1 MRMNAE
7 LRFIV
12 DCCRCNFRGPETA
25 QLDLI
30 PDGLDWSA
38 LDRLAQFHRVSG
50 LVWNALEPLA
60 SDVPEALAE
69 RLAAEA
75 RTLLA
80 TNLQTALECL
90 RLLRAFRA
98 GAIPLLFIKG
108 LTVAALAYRAP
119 LMKAAWDVDI
129 LVPPHQLTEAAALL
143 KTLGYRIVT
152 PVNEAK
158 LAHWHSA
165 HKDSLWRRNDP
176 DIHVELHPRLVD
188 NSDILSSVGIASPV
202 QEVQV
207 APGVVLPTLAP
218 DELFAYLCVHGA
230 SSAWFRLKWIADLA
244 GLLHGVGTSRIEALY
259 ARSQELG
266 AARAA
271 GQALILAD
279 NLFGTLDGCALRER
293 LGQDRGVARLASAAL
308 KQLTSGTEPTAGR
321 FGTWRIHWTQLLL
334 KPGFRFK
341 AGELARQVREG
352 LG

>member
-1 MRMNAE
+1 MNAE

-12 DCCRCNFRGPETA
+12 DCCRCNFRGPEPA

-38 LDRLAQFHRVSG
+38 LDRLAHFHRVPG
-50 LVWNALEPLA
+50 LVWNTLEPLA
-60 SDVPEALAE
+60 SHAPDAIAE
-69 RLAAEA
+69 RFAAEG

-80 TNLQTALECL
+80 TNLQTALECF
-90 RLLRAFRA
+90 RLLRAFR
-98 GAIPLLFIKG
+98 GGGIPLLFIKG
-108 LTVAALAYRAP
+108 LTIAALAYRSP

-129 LVPPHQLTEAAALL
+129 LVPPHQLTEAAVML

-188 NSDILSSVGIASPV
+188 NPDILSSVGIASPV

-207 APGVVLPTLAP
+207 APGVVLPTLAT
-218 DELFAYLCVHGA
+218 DELFSYLCVHGA

-244 GLLHGVGTSRIEALY
+244 GLLHGIGTSRIEALY

-266 AARAA
+266 AARTA
-271 GQALILAD
+271 GQALLLAD
-279 NLFGTLDGCALRER
+279 DVFGTLEGSVLRES
-293 LGQDRGVARLASAAL
+293 LSQDRAVARLASAAS
-308 KQLTSGTEPTAGR
+308 KQLTAGTEPTAQR

>member
-1 MRMNAE
+1 VRMSAE

-12 DCCRCNFRGPETA
+12 DCCRWNFRGSEPA
-25 QLDLI
+25 QLVQL
-30 PDGLDWSA
+30 PDGLDWPA
-38 LDRLAQFHRVSG
+38 LDRLAHFHRVHG

-60 SDVPEALAE
+60 PHLPDALAE
-69 RLAAEA
+69 GLATDA

-90 RLLRAFRA
+90 RLLRAFQA
-98 GAIPLLFIKG
+98 GGIPLLFVKG

-129 LVPPHQLTEAAALL
+129 LVPPHQLIEAATLL

-152 PVNEAK
+152 PVSDEK
-158 LAHWHSA
+158 LVRWHKA
-165 HKDSLWRRNDP
+165 HKDSLWRRSDP
-176 DIHVELHPRLVD
+176 DIHLELHPRLVD
-188 NSDILSSVGIASPV
+188 NPDILSSVGIASPV

-207 APGVVLPTLAP
+207 APGVMLPTLAP

-244 GLLHGVGTSRIEALY
+244 GLLHGMSPSRIEALY
-259 ARSQELG
+259 ARSQDLG
-266 AARAA
+266 ASRAA
-271 GQALILAD
+271 GQALLLCD
-279 NLFGTLDGCALRER
+279 HLFGTLEGCALRES
-293 LGQDRGVARLASAAL
+293 LGQDRGVARLASAAS
-308 KQLTSGTEPTAGR
+308 KQITAGTEPTAR
-321 FGTWRIHWTQLLL
+321 RLGTWRIHWTQLLL
-334 KPGFRFK
+334 KPGLRFK